1 MKYGICHL
9 SVVPCRLEPF
19 DSSEMVT
26 QLLFGET
33 VKVYEEKKKSWRR
46 VKTAYDDYDCWIDEK
61 QITYISQEEF
71 EAVNNSKA
79 IAELVTVIENKT
91 NELFTPICMGSSLP
105 NLNKQTVT
113 FGNHEFCYNGQS
125 VDTSKVLPKAKLVEN
140 AMMYLNAPYLWGGRS
155 PFGID
160 CSGFTQVVYKLN
172 GFKLPRDASQQA
184 EIGQTLSFIEESE
197 SGDLAFFDNE
207 EGNIIHVGIML
218 ENNRIIHASGNVR
231 IDKIDHQ
238 GIFNVDTGDYSH
250 RLRLIKKI
258 L

>member
-1 MKYGICHL
+1 
-9 SVVPCRLEPF
+9 
-19 DSSEMVT
+19 MVT
-26 QLLFGET
+26 QLLYGET
-33 VKVYEEKKKSWRR
+33 VKIYEEKKKDWRR
-46 VKTAYDDYDCWIDEK
+46 AKTAFDNYDCWIDIK
-61 QITYISQEEF
+61 QVTIITEEEF
-71 EAVNNSKA
+71 EAINSDFVST
-79 IAELVTVIENKT
+79 ELVDVVEMEGSKIV
-91 NELFTPICMGSSLP
+91 TPISLGSTLP
-105 NLNKQTVT
+105 NLVNSTLT
-113 FGNHEFCYNGQS
+113 FAELDFSFEGGSIN
-125 VDTSKVLPKAKLVEN
+125 TSNLLHKDNLVGN

-160 CSGFTQVVYKLN
+160 CSGFTQVIYKLN

-184 EIGQTLSFIEESE
+184 EIGDTLSFIEESE

-218 ENNRIIHASGNVR
+218 ENNRIIHASGKVR

-238 GIFNVDTGDYSH
+238 GIFNVDTNSYSH

>member
-1 MKYGICHL
+1 MKYGVCHL
-9 SVVPCRLEPF
+9 SVVPCRFEPF
-19 DSSEMVT
+19 DTSEMVT

-33 VKVYEEKKKSWRR
+33 VKIYEEKKKDWRR
-46 VKTAYDDYDCWIDEK
+46 AKTAYDNYDCWIDIK
-61 QITYISQEEF
+61 QVTLISEEEF
-71 EAVNNSKA
+71 NRINQQTLSGELIHV
-79 IAELVTVIENKT
+79 AEDKEN
-91 NELFTPICMGSSLP
+91 ERFTPIVLGSSLP
-105 NLNKQTVT
+105 EFNKGKLQIGEQNIA
-113 FGNHEFCYNGQS
+113 FSGN
-125 VDTSKVLPKAKLVEN
+125 VIDTSKTIDKSHLVQH
-140 AMMYLNAPYLWGGRS
+140 ALMYLNSPYLWGGRS

-172 GFKLPRDASQQA
+172 GCQLPRDASQQA

-207 EGNIIHVGIML
+207 DGNIIHVGIML

>member
-1 MKYGICHL
+1 MKYGVCHL
-9 SVVPCRLEPF
+9 SVVPCRLEPS
-19 DSSEMVT
+19 DTSEMVT

-46 VKTAYDDYDCWIDEK
+46 AKTAYDDDCWLDEK
-61 QITYISQEEF
+61 QITFISEEEF
-71 EAVNNSKA
+71 NQINNNNISS
-79 IAELVTVIENKT
+79 ELVHVIEHKAT
-91 NELFTPICMGSSLP
+91 GLITPINLGSSLP
-105 NLNKQTVT
+105 NFKDKLIAIGNTQYT
-113 FGNHEFCYNGQS
+113 FGGNSIN
-125 VDTSKVLPKAKLVEN
+125 TSKEIDKSKLIEN

-172 GFKLPRDASQQA
+172 GFQLPRDAAKQA

-218 ENNRIIHASGNVR
+218 ENNCIIHASGKVR

-238 GIFNVDTGDYSH
+238 GIFNVDNNTYSH

>member
-9 SVVPCRLEPF
+9 SVVPCRFEPF
-19 DSSEMVT
+19 DTSEMVT

-33 VKVYEEKKKSWRR
+33 VKVYEEKKKDWRR
-46 VKTAYDDYDCWIDEK
+46 IKTAYDDYDCWVDEK
-61 QITYISQEEF
+61 QITIISEEAF
-71 EAVNNSKA
+71 HAVNHSA
-79 IAELVTVIENKT
+79 ICGELVSVVQNVNSEAIVP
-91 NELFTPICMGSSLP
+91 LCLGSTLANFDGN
-105 NLNKQTVT
+105 NLK
-113 FGNHEFCYNGQS
+113 FGSREYAYDGQV
-125 VDTSKVLPKAKLVEN
+125 VDTSTPIEKAKIVEN
-140 AMMYLNAPYLWGGRS
+140 SMMYLNAPYLWGGRS

-160 CSGFTQVVYKLN
+160 CSGFTQVIYKLN

-197 SGDLAFFDNE
+197 SGDLAFFDNA

-218 ENNRIIHASGNVR
+218 SDNRIIHASGKIR

>member
-1 MKYGICHL
+1 MKYGVCHL
-9 SVVPCRLEPF
+9 SVVPCRFEPF
-19 DSSEMVT
+19 DTSEMVT

-33 VKVYEEKKKSWRR
+33 VKLYEEKKKDWRR
-46 VKTAYDDYDCWIDEK
+46 AKTAFDGYDCWIDEK
-61 QITYISQEEF
+61 QITFISEEQF
-71 EAVNNSKA
+71 EAINLNKVSG
-79 IAELVTVIENKT
+79 ELVHVVENKES
-91 NELFTPICMGSSLP
+91 ELITPICIGSSLP
-105 NLNKQTVT
+105 NYSKGIVKIGESKLGFT
-113 FGNHEFCYNGQS
+113 GQII
-125 VDTSKVLPKAKLVEN
+125 DTSKKISKALIVQN

-172 GFKLPRDASQQA
+172 GVKLPRDASQQA

-197 SGDLAFFDNE
+197 SGDLAFFDNA

-218 ENNRIIHASGNVR
+218 EDNRIIHASGKVR

-250 RLRLIKKI
+250 RLRLIKKV